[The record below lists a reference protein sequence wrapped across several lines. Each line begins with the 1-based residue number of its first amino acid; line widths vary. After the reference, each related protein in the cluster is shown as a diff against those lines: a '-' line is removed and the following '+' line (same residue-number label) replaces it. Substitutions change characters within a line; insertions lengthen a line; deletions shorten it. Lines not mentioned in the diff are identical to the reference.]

1 MEKIFYV
8 IKCEQSSVYGQF
20 TVIWCLQDQNREL
33 EKIEIKS
40 MTPVVMLGYA
50 SIEQGDTMDAE
61 RKWNF
66 SIQNEVLRMV
76 QMQRLPILKN
86 FGIIWRQI
94 VAISQ

>member
-50 SIEQGDTMDAE
+50 SIEQGDTMDGE
-61 RKWNF
+61 RKWKF

-86 FGIIWRQI
+86 FGII
-94 VAISQ
+94 